1 MSTTMTIRIEEDLK
15 TRLDQLADSTHR
27 SKSYLAAQAIRDYV
41 EINEWQIN
49 EIKQALQEAD
59 AGDFASDQEVQNSL
73 NKWTSNG
80 D

>member
-49 EIKQALQEAD
+49 EIKQALEEAD